1 MISTVPDMTRWVKSY
16 VLGTKNS
23 KAAQRQRL
31 RCLPTGLG
39 KGLNFGLGIGCSNGW
54 YGYTGGLPGYHTAA
68 YYLPSKDTTVIAF
81 VNAQRESPAPGA
93 ANVIL
98 RDITQILT
106 PNNIAFPPAETTVHS
121 K

>member
-1 MISTVPDMTRWVKSY
+1 
-16 VLGTKNS
+16 
-23 KAAQRQRL
+23 
-31 RCLPTGLG
+31 
-39 KGLNFGLGIGCSNGW
+39 LNFGLGIGCSNGW